1 MESCNIATNAAFSPQ
16 TSILLIGQMNHKK
29 VMCFRFLNTGYRI
42 FKCHINLNA
51 IGRLRFV
58 YVKEPYWLTFRGN
71 LLFITN
77 PLTIE
82 KIAELAREYMP
93 SSASL
98 LWNCKVRKEEYCPA
112 PPQLIQSVKPQSAS
126 RNIVLKDRKSDAS
139 LLPSAAFFLILPWDK
154 VIQHAW
160 IQT

>member
-1 MESCNIATNAAFSPQ
+1 MERCNIATNAAFSPQ

-29 VMCFRFLNTGYRI
+29 IMCFRFLNTGYRI

-71 LLFITN
+71 LLFTTN

-93 SSASL
+93 FSASL

-112 PPQLIQSVKPQSAS
+112 PPQLIQSMKPQVPPETLFL
-126 RNIVLKDRKSDAS
+126 RTGS
-139 LLPSAAFFLILPWDK
+139 LMHHCCHLLHFF
-154 VIQHAW
+154 
-160 IQT
+160 